1 MDKAFI
7 SQRSMLQSQRNRG
20 DTSVP
25 AYTLP
30 QEKKIPNWNKS
41 TLKWSG
47 GLLNVTEQTAA
58 AFTPPSHRNPFG
70 RYD

>member
-1 MDKAFI
+1 MDKSFK

-20 DTSVP
+20 DTNVP

-30 QEKKIPNWNKS
+30 QKKTITNWNKS

-47 GLLNVTEQTAA
+47 DRLDQTEQTGA
-58 AFTPPSHRNPFG
+58 AFTPPSQRNPFG